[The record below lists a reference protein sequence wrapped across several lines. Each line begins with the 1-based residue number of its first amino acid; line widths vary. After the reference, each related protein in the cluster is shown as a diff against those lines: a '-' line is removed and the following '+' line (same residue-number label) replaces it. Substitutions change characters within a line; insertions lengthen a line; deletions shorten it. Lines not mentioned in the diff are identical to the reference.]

1 MTQHIDKVALAI
13 WRTRYPISAASGG
26 KWSLAESKQCL
37 AAARAAMRAVVTQMR
52 EPSREMCLAGLRY
65 DYNADLTGT
74 ENASSMFRAMLDAYA
89 KEAGI
94 DE

>member
-37 AAARAAMRAVVTQMR
+37 AAARAAMRAVVKQMR
-52 EPSREMCLAGLRY
+52 EPSGAVLEIGGIDHAEWRR
-65 DYNADLTGT
+65 
-74 ENASSMFRAMLDAYA
+74 MLDQYA

-94 DE
+94 DDQAR

>member
-37 AAARAAMRAVVTQMR
+37 AAARAAMRAVVKQLR
-52 EPSREMCLAGLRY
+52 EPSRIAGLRY
-65 DYNADLTGT
+65 EYDDDMTGKGNAV
-74 ENASSMFRAMLDAYA
+74 AMWRAMLSAYM